1 MSFSGK
7 KFRRTG
13 GSNLDDFFKES
24 NAPEQYKKMLCSNA
38 PTWCYT
44 MLDAQTL
51 QLEVLADNGHL
62 KYLFPLGVEQEV
74 RRVDGVKGAYMTF
87 TLEGDNVL
95 KQRIRKPNGTIANF
109 KREFFERSAVMTIT
123 MEGADVRKARVFYEV
138 VD

>member
-13 GSNLDDFFKES
+13 GSNLDDFLKES
-24 NAPEQYKKMLCSNA
+24 NAPEQYKKMLCWNA

-51 QLEVLADNGHL
+51 QLEVRAENLCMNQT
-62 KYLFPLGVEQEV
+62 FTLGSEQEV
-74 RRVDGVKGAYMTF
+74 VRVDGAKTYMTF

-95 KQRIRKPNGTIANF
+95 KQRIRRPNGTIANF
-109 KREFFERSAVMTIT
+109 KREFQERSAVMTIT
-123 MEGADVRKARVFYEV
+123 MEGADVRKAHVFYEV

>member
-24 NAPEQYKKMLCSNA
+24 NAPEQYKRMLCSNA

-44 MLDAQTL
+44 MLDPQTL
-51 QLEVLADNGHL
+51 QLEVLADSCHM
-62 KYLFPLGVEQEV
+62 KYIFTLGVEQELV
-74 RRVDGVKGAYMTF
+74 KVDGGKAYMTF

-95 KQRIRKPNGTIANF
+95 KQRIRKPNGTIAYF
-109 KREFFERSAVMTIT
+109 RREFYERSAIMTIT
-123 MEGADVRKARVFYEV
+123 TEGPDVRKAHIFYEV

>member
-13 GSNLDDFFKES
+13 ASNLDDFFKES
-24 NAPEQYKKMLCSNA
+24 NAPEQYKKILCSSA

-51 QLEVLADNGHL
+51 QCEVMADNFDMKHL
-62 KYLFPLGVEQEV
+62 FTLGVEQELMG
-74 RRVDGVKGAYMTF
+74 VDGSKGAYITF

-95 KQRIRKPNGTIANF
+95 KQRIRKPNGAIANF
-109 KREFFERSAVMTIT
+109 RREFYERSAIMTIT
-123 MEGADVRKARVFYEV
+123 MEGADVRKAHVFFEM